1 LVDLSYLYGI
11 ECPSTKILLD
21 EYKVKLMTGIP
32 EPVVARHCMLHAIAT
47 LQLFYKFYPKINH
60 TYYQAEMATY
70 PVMLK
75 MSERGI
81 LIDQEERERIEYC
94 LSEDVK
100 TAEHAC
106 LDIAAFNPSSPQ
118 QVSYV
123 LAERG
128 AYNVFSRLP
137 FTKDKYGRKTTKLS
151 SDVKVLEAMD
161 DPLAQLV
168 LSYRQK
174 KKLLSTYV
182 VPWKGSDRA
191 RTLYHL
197 DAATGRPS
205 STGGTGEFRNMQNI
219 PGMYAKTGELNDY
232 NCRGMLLPDSGTWT
246 DTDFSQVEPRSLA
259 YLSGDREMQWI
270 FSQPKFLP
278 DGSKNPDADIHG
290 QVATFMNVPR
300 KVGKVINLCVPTTTQ
315 ALTLNGW
322 KYHHELHVDD
332 FVLGYSAEV
341 ESYIWTKV
349 VSVMEPKRAELLR
362 FGNAHTQLTSTA
374 GHRWYGKQR
383 HHTSNKDYYSNEV
396 KTLAT
401 MNAEF
406 NITLA
411 SYMDQSMQ
419 IFNTGHLSNVTE
431 DEASLVAWLYTDGH
445 IGKQQSAA
453 SIAQSKQPQIQHIR
467 ELLSLVPHVEDKP
480 RDDGVIVWRLAFPW
494 TRNFL
499 VRVGAWNS
507 ENLIKFVL
515 GLLPHSRRAFLH
527 SCLEAEGCVSENMNT
542 CGRISRQVSMYQNS
556 GPILDAMQLAASLE
570 GYFTKQL
577 PHPNKQYPNG
587 TNKIIRLRKPTI
599 SCQKLQIYDAWTD
612 YVWCMQTG
620 VGSWVARDVDNQIF
634 ITGNAM
640 TYGATDETLM
650 ETAKI
655 RDKHRASELRIMW
668 GRKFPQAMDWI
679 LSVQEQAL
687 RTRTSFSAFGRPMR
701 LPSRD
706 EENDAAVKRKAVDFP
721 CQSTAADILKR
732 GLVELD
738 KRGVDLALQIHDE
751 FLCDGYYPETL
762 FECLRNIGPFD
773 TPFELNYY
781 SRWQ

>member
-1 LVDLSYLYGI
+1 MSLKERIAIGIGIASSLTCAFYFPLFPKQSTSVPWHLLRDPDVQNIYHNGLFDLDCLSEYDPQHTIHDTNVMSRLMCHRSNTLVDLSYLYGI

-182 VPWKGSDRA
+182 VPWKGSERA

-197 DAATGRPS
+197 GAVTGRPS

-270 FSQPKFLP
+270 FGQPKFLP

-290 QVATFMNVPR
+290 QVATFMDVPR
-300 KVGKVINLCVPTTTQ
+300 KVGKVINL
-315 ALTLNGW
+315 
-322 KYHHELHVDD
+322 
-332 FVLGYSAEV
+332 S
-341 ESYIWTKV
+341 
-349 VSVMEPKRAELLR
+349 
-362 FGNAHTQLTSTA
+362 
-374 GHRWYGKQR
+374 
-383 HHTSNKDYYSNEV
+383 
-396 KTLAT
+396 
-401 MNAEF
+401 
-406 NITLA
+406 
-411 SYMDQSMQ
+411 
-419 IFNTGHLSNVTE
+419 
-431 DEASLVAWLYTDGH
+431 
-445 IGKQQSAA
+445 
-453 SIAQSKQPQIQHIR
+453 
-467 ELLSLVPHVEDKP
+467 
-480 RDDGVIVWRLAFPW
+480 
-494 TRNFL
+494 
-499 VRVGAWNS
+499 
-507 ENLIKFVL
+507 
-515 GLLPHSRRAFLH
+515 
-527 SCLEAEGCVSENMNT
+527 
-542 CGRISRQVSMYQNS
+542 
-556 GPILDAMQLAASLE
+556 
-570 GYFTKQL
+570 
-577 PHPNKQYPNG
+577 
-587 TNKIIRLRKPTI
+587 
-599 SCQKLQIYDAWTD
+599 
-612 YVWCMQTG
+612 
-620 VGSWVARDVDNQIF
+620 
-634 ITGNAM
+634 M

-655 RDKHRASELRIMW
+655 RDKRRASELRIMW

-706 EENDAAVKRKAVDFP
+706 EENDAAVKRKAVDYP

-738 KRGVDLALQIHDE
+738 KRGVDLALQVHDE

-762 FECLRNIGPFD
+762 FECLKNIGPFD